1 LNSNN
6 EPNWKE
12 MYITVLEKLMET
24 SYQADKAELSAR
36 ENEKYFRIAG
46 EALSK
51 NNIPFE
57 AEKMNEVKKMADKQ
71 MKEIEAEYLMNRL
84 VMTTIADPDQTF
96 MKMLRKKMA
105 SDPKTLE
112 AVTNPEKLQNMF
124 KDIQFSK
131 PVDENDVENILRQIN
146 EDT

>member
-1 LNSNN
+1 MNSNN

-12 MYITVLEKLMET
+12 MYIGVLEKLMET
-24 SYQADKAELSAR
+24 SYKADKVEIYAQETK
-36 ENEKYFRIAG
+36 EYYKIAA

-51 NNIPFE
+51 NNILFE
-57 AEKMNEVKKMADKQ
+57 AERMNEVKKLTDKQ
-71 MKEIEAEYLMNRL
+71 IKEIEAQYLMNRL
-84 VMTTIADPDQTF
+84 VMTTITDPDQTF
-96 MKMLRKKMA
+96 MKMLKKKIA

-112 AVTNPEKLQNMF
+112 AITNPEKLQNMF
-124 KDIQFSK
+124 KDIPFSK

>member
-1 LNSNN
+1 
-6 EPNWKE
+6 
-12 MYITVLEKLMET
+12 MYIAVLEKLMET
-24 SYQADKAELSAR
+24 AYKADKAEIFAQ
-36 ENEKYFRIAG
+36 ETKQYYKIAAD
-46 EALSK
+46 ALSK

-57 AEKMNEVKKMADKQ
+57 VERMSEVKKLADKQ
-71 MKEIEAEYLMNRL
+71 IKEIEAEYLMNRL

-96 MKMLRKKMA
+96 MKMLKKKIA

-112 AVTNPEKLQNMF
+112 AITNPEKLQNMF
-124 KDIQFSK
+124 KDIPFSK